1 MKNPKS
7 DHPIFRCHIIQDS
20 PHLIAEM
27 VEGSS
32 DDALEVLQTVIENLL
47 DAVRNDATKFRNSVA
62 PLTGAISLLLHR
74 ECEEY
79 GMTKEL

>member
-1 MKNPKS
+1 
-7 DHPIFRCHIIQDS
+7 
-20 PHLIAEM
+20 M

-32 DDALEVLQTVIENLL
+32 DDALEVLQAVIENLL

-74 ECEEY
+74 ASSDEPSTISAIKCGES
-79 GMTKEL
+79 